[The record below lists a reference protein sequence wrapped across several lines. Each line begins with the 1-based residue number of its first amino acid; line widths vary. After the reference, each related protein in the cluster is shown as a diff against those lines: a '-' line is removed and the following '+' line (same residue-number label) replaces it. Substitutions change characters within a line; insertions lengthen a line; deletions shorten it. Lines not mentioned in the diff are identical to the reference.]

1 MNEPSICGFMG
12 WNYPDAL
19 QRMYCP
25 DMLTIGH
32 TPGGNRVN
40 STFYKMVICFKERN
54 DSQFHIYHDAFR

>member
-1 MNEPSICGFMG
+1 MG